1 MRKNK
6 IIKIKLVINTV
17 LCLLSIMAIDSKSI
31 IPLIICG
38 ISATWLLLFT
48 IANTRG

>member
-17 LCLLSIMAIDSKSI
+17 LCLLSIMAIDSNNV